1 MRWQLL
7 IPNMVILNPKTRRAT
22 KPPAAP
28 ATSVSAVVGI
38 IFAGEPCNRIFAVR
52 AGAEY
57 HRAQTQFQ
65 SNPDDPAAAW
75 QFARVCF
82 DFTDFVTT
90 NARRAELA
98 NQGIAA
104 CRQLLACESNSTP
117 VHYYLAVDSR
127 VRR

>member
-7 IPNMVILNPKTRRAT
+7 IPNMAFLNSRTRRAT
-22 KPPAAP
+22 KGGLAA
-28 ATSVSAVVGI
+28 AIFLSAAVGI
-38 IFAGEPCNRIFAVR
+38 IFADESRNPIFAGR

-65 SNPDDPAAAW
+65 SNTNDPAAAW
-75 QFARVCF
+75 QFARACF
-82 DFTDFVTT
+82 DFTDFVTN

-117 VHYYLAVDSR
+117 VHYYLA
-127 VRR
+127 